1 MTRRELL
8 LAGVGLAAGCAKGNT
23 RRITGSFVGAS
34 YEIGH
39 LLREGNIPP
48 SSRDEQIPV
57 VIIGGGV
64 AGLSAGWKLARDGF
78 ENFQILELESE
89 VGGNARS
96 GQNGVSAYPWGAHY
110 VPLPGKHAVHVRE
123 LFKELGVI
131 IGESEN
137 GEPIYKDEFL
147 CFDPQERLYLNGRWQ
162 DGLIP
167 SVGTTHQ
174 DHDDF
179 ERFRD
184 IVEGYRRRG
193 EFTIP
198 MEFSTRNP
206 DLMRLDSMSIRDFL
220 EEHNVN
226 SPALHWY
233 VNYACR
239 DDYGCNYA
247 DVSAWAGIHYFASRD
262 IDETTVL
269 TWPEGNGWIVKR
281 LREKLAPHIRTG
293 SLVFHVAQ
301 NGVDVYD
308 VREKVST
315 NIRAKHVIFASPTYL
330 AKRIVENPP
339 SVDEFQY
346 APWLVANL
354 TLERLPEQRAGVP
367 LAWDNV
373 IYASESLGYVV
384 ATHQSLR
391 TYQPETVLTYYYPLT
406 GSSPAA
412 DRQRLLETDWQ
423 TWVNFILA
431 DLSKPHPEIRNIVQN
446 VDIMRWGHA
455 MIRPRPGFIWSEAR
469 QKLTKPFGK
478 IHFAHSDLSGFSIF
492 EEAQYR
498 GVVAAERVLKRL

>member
-1 MTRRELL
+1 
-8 LAGVGLAAGCAKGNT
+8 
-23 RRITGSFVGAS
+23 
-34 YEIGH
+34 
-39 LLREGNIPP
+39 
-48 SSRDEQIPV
+48 
-57 VIIGGGV
+57 
-64 AGLSAGWKLARDGF
+64 
-78 ENFQILELESE
+78 
-89 VGGNARS
+89 
-96 GQNGVSAYPWGAHY
+96 
-110 VPLPGKHAVHVRE
+110 
-123 LFKELGVI
+123 
-131 IGESEN
+131 
-137 GEPIYKDEFL
+137 
-147 CFDPQERLYLNGRWQ
+147 
-162 DGLIP
+162 
-167 SVGTTHQ
+167 
-174 DHDDF
+174 
-179 ERFRD
+179 
-184 IVEGYRRRG
+184 
-193 EFTIP
+193 
-198 MEFSTRNP
+198 
-206 DLMRLDSMSIRDFL
+206 MSIRDFL

-226 SPALHWY
+226 SPAVHWY

-293 SLVFHVAQ
+293 SLVFHVSQ
-301 NGVDVYD
+301 NSVDVYD

-315 NIRAKHVIFASPTYL
+315 NIRAEHVIFASPTYL

-367 LAWDNV
+367 IAWDNV

-406 GSSPAA
+406 DSSPAA
-412 DRQRLLETDWQ
+412 ERQRLLETDWQ
-423 TWVNFILA
+423 TWVDFILA